1 MNFTLNMDGNLAAQ
15 AAKDADAL
23 EKLQNAL
30 RQEEKAL
37 AAMQKQMSA
46 LQKASNVDV
55 ATFRKLDT
63 AIKAQKDKVA
73 GLTGQLVNM
82 GATGLDPVKDKAANL
97 AQAFGSLQ
105 QRAGPVGQFFAA
117 LGPWGVAAAIGI
129 GALVVAV
136 TAAVAG
142 LGKLV
147 SLAAQYSEARGDA
160 ERILTTVFD
169 SEKAAEHT
177 YDVIT
182 NVTKRVAIS
191 QEKAIEVADSLSKA
205 GVYSGDAMVRAIE
218 SVGKAEAA
226 RKGAGQVI
234 QGIIERSEKSRQAG
248 FGNMGGFT
256 VNRAE
261 LRQAGIQYKD
271 FLQTLSQQT
280 GRSMRDVAGALRVG
294 RVSVAAGLD
303 ALNATVD
310 RKLGPLAEKKFYT
323 IGAATTRLKD
333 TLGRLFDSMDT
344 SVVGRALDGFT
355 RFFDDST
362 VSGETL
368 KAILGSIFEGL
379 SKGIDAVAPYV
390 TTFMDFLLLTF
401 LQVRHALKPIREVFA
416 EVFGAGGTDVL
427 TFEKTLRG
435 VADVLVPLLTG
446 IIGAGALAFGAWMQV
461 QDALAGVFGWAFRAI
476 DAFKTGG
483 WEALGTYI
491 VDGLTKGLADG
502 AAKFVKSMG
511 DLAMAGL
518 KTFKGIFGISS
529 PSKVMMA
536 QGGYIDQG
544 LAKGIDSGSGEPTR
558 AMGGMAD
565 QTMGATP
572 MAQGGASSGSGRASG
587 SMTVT
592 FAEGAFQ
599 IHGVQG
605 AADLEAR
612 MPQIFADIFEQLGIS
627 MGAEQPA

>member
-1 MNFTLNMDGNLAAQ
+1 MNFSINMDGNLAAN

-30 RQEEKAL
+30 RAEEKAL

-55 ATFRKLDT
+55 ATYRKLDA
-63 AIKAQKDKVA
+63 AIKGQKDKVA

-82 GATGLDPVKDKAANL
+82 GATGLDPAKEKALNL
-97 AQAFGSLQ
+97 GQAFSSLQ

-117 LGPWGVAAAIGI
+117 LGPWGVAAAVGI
-129 GALVVAV
+129 GALVVTV
-136 TAAVAG
+136 TAAVAAM
-142 LGKLV
+142 GKLV
-147 SLAAQYSEARGDA
+147 QLAAQFSEARGDA

-182 NVTKRVAIS
+182 AVTKRVAIS
-191 QEKAIEVADSLSKA
+191 QDKAIEVADSLSKA
-205 GVYSGDAMVRAIE
+205 GVYSGDALVRAVE

-234 QGIIERSEKSRQAG
+234 QGIIERSEKARQAG

-256 VNRAE
+256 VNRQE
-261 LRQAGIQYKD
+261 LRAAGIQYKD
-271 FLQTLSQQT
+271 FLETLSKQT
-280 GRSMRDVAGALRVG
+280 GRSMQDVAGALRVG

-323 IGAATTRLKD
+323 IGAATVRLKD
-333 TLGRLFDSMDT
+333 TLGRMFDSFDT
-344 SVVGRALDGFT
+344 SGVARAMDQFT
-355 RFFDDST
+355 RFFDDSSVT
-362 VSGETL
+362 GAALITILESAFNGIG
-368 KAILGSIFEGL
+368 KAIEAAMPF
-379 SKGIDAVAPYV
+379 V
-390 TTFMDFLLLTF
+390 TTFMDFLLVTF
-401 LQVRHALKPIREVFA
+401 LKIRFALKPVREVFA
-416 EVFGAGGTDVL
+416 QMFGGSDVAS
-427 TFEKTLRG
+427 FEETLRG
-435 VADVLVPLLTG
+435 ITNTVGRLLAVM
-446 IIGAGALAFGAWMQV
+446 IGGAALAFGAWMQV
-461 QDALAGVFGWAFRAI
+461 QEALAGVFGWAFRAI
-476 DAFKTGG
+476 EAFKTGG
-483 WEALGTYI
+483 WEGLGTYI

-502 AAKFVKSMG
+502 ATKFVESMG
-511 DLAMAGL
+511 KLATAGL
-518 KTFKGIFGISS
+518 KTFKNIFGISS

-536 QGGYIDQG
+536 QGAYIDQG
-544 LAKGIDSGSGEPTR
+544 LAKGITAGSGEPTR
-558 AMGGMAD
+558 AMGDMSG

-572 MAQGGASSGSGRASG
+572 MAQAGSGGPSKGG
-587 SMTVT
+587 STLTVT
-592 FAEGAFQ
+592 FAEGAIQ

-612 MPQIFADIFEQLGIS
+612 MPQIFADIFEQLGLS

>member
-1 MNFTLNMDGNLAAQ
+1 MNFSINLDGDLATKAN
-15 AAKDADAL
+15 KDADAL

-30 RQEEKAL
+30 RAEEKAL

-55 ATFRKLDT
+55 AAYRKLDA
-63 AIKAQKDKVA
+63 AIKGQKDKVA

-82 GATGLDPVKDKAANL
+82 GATGLDPAKEKAL
-97 AQAFGSLQ
+97 DLSRAFGSLQ
-105 QRAGPVGQFFAA
+105 QRAGPVGQFFSS
-117 LGPWGVAAAIGI
+117 LGPWGVAAAVGI
-129 GALVVAV
+129 GALVVTV
-136 TAAVAG
+136 TAAVAAM
-142 LGKLV
+142 GKLV
-147 SLAAQYSEARGDA
+147 QLAAQFSEQRGDA

-182 NVTKRVAIS
+182 AVTKRVAIS
-191 QEKAIEVADSLSKA
+191 QDKAIEVADSLSKA
-205 GVYSGDAMVRAIE
+205 GVYSGDALVRAVE

-234 QGIIERSEKSRQAG
+234 QGIIERSERARQAG

-256 VNRAE
+256 VNRQE
-261 LRQAGIQYKD
+261 LRNAGIQYKD
-271 FLQTLSQQT
+271 FLATLSQQT
-280 GRSMRDVAGALRVG
+280 GRSMQDVAGALRVG

-323 IGAATTRLKD
+323 IGAATTRMRD

-344 SVVGRALDGFT
+344 SVVARALDGFT

-368 KAILGSIFEGL
+368 KAILGSLFDGI
-379 SKGIDAVAPYV
+379 SAGIDAVAPYV
-390 TTFMDFLLLTF
+390 TTFMDVLLLTF
-401 LQVRHALKPIREVFA
+401 LRVRHALKPIREVFS
-416 EVFGAGGTDVL
+416 EVFGSGSGDVM
-427 TFEKTLRG
+427 TFESTLRG

-446 IIGAGALAFGAWMQV
+446 IVAAGALAFGAWMQV
-461 QDALAGVFGWAFRAI
+461 QEALAGVFGWAFRAI
-476 DAFKTGG
+476 EAFKTGG
-483 WEALGTYI
+483 WEGLGTHI
-491 VDGLTKGLADG
+491 VDGLTKGLGNG
-502 AAKFVKSMG
+502 AIKFAKSMG

-536 QGGYIDQG
+536 QGGYIDEG
-544 LAKGIDSGSGEPTR
+544 LSKGIRGGAGEPTR
-558 AMGGMAD
+558 AMSDMSG

-572 MAQGGASSGSGRASG
+572 MAQGGGSSGGQSAGTV
-587 SMTVT
+587 TVT
-592 FAEGAFQ
+592 FAEGAIQ
-599 IHGVQG
+599 ISGVSG
-605 AADLEAR
+605 
-612 MPQIFADIFEQLGIS
+612 MADIEEKLPPLMANLFEQLGLS
-627 MGAEQPA
+627 MGAEVPA